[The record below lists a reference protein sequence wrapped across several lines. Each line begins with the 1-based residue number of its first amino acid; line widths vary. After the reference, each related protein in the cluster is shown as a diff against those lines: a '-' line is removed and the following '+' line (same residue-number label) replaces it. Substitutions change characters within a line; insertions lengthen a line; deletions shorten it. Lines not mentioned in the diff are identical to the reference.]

1 MLQKISIKF
10 QDNIFLILLGI
21 TIAIFPICFL
31 MGSLLINLNTLFI
44 CIIFVIFVFKEKKF
58 NIFKNKFFL
67 ALLILWLSF
76 FVNLIFSSNFDNSFL
91 RTFGFLRFILLT
103 LSIKLFLE
111 NSSQE
116 LKTLIFK
123 IWLIIFSII
132 SLDLIFEYIFG
143 FNTLG
148 FSSYMPGRLSGFLN
162 QELKIG
168 HLYSATFLICVASS
182 FYISKKK
189 YIIFLLIFS
198 AIILSLLIGER
209 SNFIRVFLMSVFFIL
224 FFQEIKLYQKLLTF
238 ILIILLSFV
247 IIYSNKEYKKRFY
260 GQFINPIIKTKNINK
275 IINNTVYGANFDR
288 AKRIYQQNKI
298 FGVGIKNF
306 RNESNKTKYQN
317 KELIF
322 NLQGASTHPHQIH
335 LEILSETGLFGYF
348 IFLSFILFS
357 IFTGF
362 KNYLKSNNLITL
374 SSTLYFLF
382 SLMPI
387 LPSGSFFTTFGAT
400 LLWIN
405 YGFMISNYK

>member
-189 YIIFLLIFS
+189 NIIFLLIFS

-288 AKRIYQQNKI
+288 AKKIYQQNKI